1 LNKQES
7 QALYKE
13 LLAKRVK
20 LDKEIEAA
28 RVTAARHAI
37 ETCKQLIEEFALTTV
52 DLGFVKAQQ
61 VPAAKVKTGDKTFAV
76 KKPKRVHPPKYVD
89 PKSGKTWSGLGHTP
103 SWIVGN
109 RDDYLIKTEPSK
121 RTTQNNKEQR
131 DAVKA

>member
-52 DLGFVKAQQ
+52 DLGFVKAQH
-61 VPAAKVKTGDKTFAV
+61 VPAAKVKNSDKTFAA
-76 KKPKRVHPPKYVD
+76 KKPKSVKPPKYVD
-89 PKSGKTWSGLGHTP
+89 PKSGKTWSGYGHAP

-109 RDDYLIKTEPSK
+109 RDDYLIRTEPSK
-121 RTTQNNKEQR
+121 RTTQNNKQEH
-131 DAVKA
+131 